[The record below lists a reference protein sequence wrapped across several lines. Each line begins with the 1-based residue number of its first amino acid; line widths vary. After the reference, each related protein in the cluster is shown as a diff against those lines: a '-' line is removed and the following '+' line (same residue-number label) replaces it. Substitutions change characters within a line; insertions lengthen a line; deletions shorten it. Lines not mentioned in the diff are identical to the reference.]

1 MSADQLK
8 YKIAISLVKGLG
20 PKLVRNIIA
29 YLGDVEAMF
38 FEKERVLAKIPGIGV
53 KQAASIVNASPLER
67 AEEEIE
73 FITKHKIKATFFLDD
88 DFPARLNNCEDG
100 PVMLYGKG
108 NHGLGGK
115 RLLSV
120 VGTRKV
126 TEEGK
131 QNCRNLIRDLAKS
144 HPDVTIVS
152 GLAYGVDICAHKA
165 ALEFGLPTI
174 AVLAHGLDRI
184 YPTMHRN
191 VAKEM
196 LSQGAL
202 LTEFMSKSNP
212 DKPNFV
218 KRNRIV
224 AGLTDATL
232 VVESAEK
239 GGALITAHLA
249 QSYNRDVLAFPGRV
263 DDEYSKGCNKLIKSN
278 IAALVEGAKD
288 VAYAL
293 NWEEESKGGQ
303 LSMFD
308 QPEGELGEIYTLIRQ
323 EKEASVNFLSI
334 KTEMGI
340 AKVTSI
346 LFQLEMDG
354 WVKCL
359 PGNIYRCL

>member
-1 MSADQLK
+1 MVDNQLK

-20 PKLVRNIIA
+20 PKLIRNIVA

-38 FEKERVLAKIPGIGV
+38 FEREGVLSKIPGIGT

-73 FITKHKIKATFFLDD
+73 FITKHGIKPIFFLDD
-88 DFPARLNNCEDG
+88 DFPSRLNNCDDG
-100 PVMLYGKG
+100 PVMLYSKG
-108 NHGLGGK
+108 NHSLGGK

-131 QNCRNLIRDLAKS
+131 QNCRNLIKDLSKT

-152 GLAYGVDICAHKA
+152 GLAYGVDICAHRA

-191 VAKEM
+191 VAKD
-196 LSQGAL
+196 LLGTGAL

-218 KRNRIV
+218 KRNRII
-224 AGLTDATL
+224 AGLSDATI

-239 GGALITAHLA
+239 GGALITGHLA

-263 DDEYSKGCNKLIKSN
+263 DDEYSKGCNKLIKMN
-278 IAALVEGAKD
+278 IAALIEGAKD

-293 NWEEESKGGQ
+293 NWEEETQGTQ
-303 LSMFD
+303 LSMFNE
-308 QPEGELGEIYTLIRQ
+308 PEGEQGEIYKLIRQ

-334 KTEMGI
+334 TTGMPV
-340 AKVTSI
+340 AKVSSV